1 MVCSSLGKIFFLSFM
16 TYWGTNVDSTHE
28 EVLSTPRGKFSSQLL
43 RRLPLGLGPMGESF
57 HDAVLYWA
65 VSLVIYDLLRDV
77 LDAFNPLGMF

>member
-77 LDAFNPLGMF
+77 LDAFNPSRMF